1 MTSRTI
7 RARAPAK
14 INLWLRVLGRR
25 ADGYHELQT
34 IFQSI
39 ALHDTLSVRVR
50 PGPFALR
57 CADPGC
63 PTDDSNLVW
72 QAAAR
77 MWTAAGRRGTPR
89 DVEVTLI
96 KRIPVEAGLGGGSSD
111 AAAALRLFAAL
122 WRVRGMGR
130 DRLSEVAA
138 SLGADVPYFLEG
150 GTALGLG
157 TGDVLF
163 PLLDYPA
170 SWVTLALPKFGVRTA
185 DAYRWWDREHRGPAG
200 SRTPR
205 AGNDLQPAVV
215 ARHPEIGR
223 LVRALERAGAFH
235 AAMSGSGAAVFGL
248 FATRGA
254 ALAAAVALSQ
264 GAFTARPAHRADA
277 AGAVAGSG
285 ARPGVALTRVVSRA
299 SYQRLAGI
307 RRHRID
313 LPFAPRHS
321 GHS

>member
-1 MTSRTI
+1 MTGRTI

-14 INLWLRVLGRR
+14 INLWLRVVGRR

-50 PGPFALR
+50 PGPFALC
-57 CADPGC
+57 CADPAC

-77 MWTAAGRRGTPR
+77 LWAAAGRRGTPR

-122 WRVRGMGR
+122 WRVPGMGR
-130 DRLSEVAA
+130 DRLGEVAA

-157 TGDVLF
+157 TGNVLF
-163 PLLDYPA
+163 PLLDYRA
-170 SWVTLALPKFGVRTA
+170 SWVTLVVPRFGVRTA

-200 SRTPR
+200 GRTPS

-248 FATRGA
+248 FATRRA
-254 ALAAAVALSQ
+254 ALAAAVALSH
-264 GAFTARPAHRADA
+264 GAFTARSPRRVD
-277 AGAVAGSG
+277 AGAVPGSG
-285 ARPGVALTRVVSRA
+285 ARPSVALTRVVGRA
-299 SYQRLAGI
+299 GYQRLAGI
-307 RRHRID
+307 RHHRID
-313 LPFAPRHS
+313 LPFAPRRS